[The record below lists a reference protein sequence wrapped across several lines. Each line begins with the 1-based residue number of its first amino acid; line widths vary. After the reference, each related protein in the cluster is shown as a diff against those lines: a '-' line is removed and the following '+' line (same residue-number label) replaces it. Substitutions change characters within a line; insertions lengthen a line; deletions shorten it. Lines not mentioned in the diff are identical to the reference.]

1 METTSYIL
9 KEFKPFSLF
18 SKVSEIKTFF
28 IETSFSHFPIVKNN
42 ELIGLISESDMEEI
56 EDDENEIG
64 NFQYLYKL
72 FSIEEEDSLLDI
84 LGVFASNNTNLIP
97 VINNKKEYLGYFEI
111 NDILQIYNETPFL
124 KGEGIVL
131 LIEKGINEYSI
142 SEICQIVESNKGKI
156 LGVFIAESGL
166 TSVKISIKFNAPDI
180 NEIIQSFRRYDYLV
194 LSNHKEDYF
203 IEDLKDRS
211 NYLQKYLNI

>member
-97 VINNKKEYLGYFEI
+97 VINNKKEYIGYFEI